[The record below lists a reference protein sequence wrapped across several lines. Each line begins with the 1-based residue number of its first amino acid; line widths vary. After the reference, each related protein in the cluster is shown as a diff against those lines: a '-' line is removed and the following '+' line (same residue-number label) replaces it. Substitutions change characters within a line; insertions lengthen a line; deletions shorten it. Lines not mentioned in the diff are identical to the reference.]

1 MFGVPHKNIKAIEQL
16 MERIKFE
23 VFLDENSSNKS
34 KREVKE
40 PNSQLVNKITLLLTK
55 FLSNRICLDTVSEVL
70 QIVKLQEQKLEL
82 Y

>member
-1 MFGVPHKNIKAIEQL
+1 MFGVPHKKIKAIEQL